1 MRGTKADRLKGE
13 GKMHARTKRDEK
25 GNGKK
30 GGEDKDGQG
39 SKGKAHL
46 LAGKVRVE
54 EYESAGV
61 RERLEK
67 RKCWSR
73 PG

>member
-1 MRGTKADRLKGE
+1 MTEGTKGGE
-13 GKMHARTKRDEK
+13 RRMLV
-25 GNGKK
+25 GKK

-46 LAGKVRVE
+46 LAGKVRVV
-54 EYESAGV
+54 EYGSAGV

-67 RKCWSR
+67 RKCWGR
-73 PG
+73 TG